1 MASMASIG
9 PPSSSVS
16 TSTSSASASSTGVA
30 TTPVAATALHNATVM
45 VGVLKTAIYTLR
57 VLSESDQVLSSQQVL
72 LDLNAVV
79 STLCLLGECELREST
94 AARGVLAIVGGG
106 QTGGKKSKKKKKK
119 KKEKMKVLTGKDF
132 DPSALIELY
141 SHLLVFCMRPA
152 VFAVVMELHIATLFE
167 AMISTPVFRQLPTKI
182 YCWYFQK
189 KSDPHRTQTSLM
201 KAAKNI
207 ARFADVCL
215 RYAVP
220 KLTPTAS
227 AEERETAEGLIIE
240 VLKMCSLGVCN
251 IFTTLA
257 QWSESIITQTIVCAA
272 EGQKCGVLNVLK
284 KFFEVA
290 DLRDNE
296 GAYQLRRQLAP
307 LCARVLTQ
315 LSDLSRIYGEGE
327 EGALI
332 LRVCLGIPIG
342 SSAAEIAQVFIYYLR
357 LL

>member
-1 MASMASIG
+1 M
-9 PPSSSVS
+9 
-16 TSTSSASASSTGVA
+16 SASASSTGVA

-57 VLSESDQVLSSQQVL
+57 VVSESDQVLSSQQVL

-79 STLCLLGECELREST
+79 STLCLLGECEST

-119 KKEKMKVLTGKDF
+119 KKKKSKEKMKVLTGKDF

-240 VLKMCSLGVCN
+240 ILKMCSLGVCN

-272 EGQKCGVLNVLK
+272 EGQKCGVLNVLQ

-342 SSAAEIAQVFIYYLR
+342 SSAAEIAQVFIYYYLR